1 MCLNIPVV
9 QAHPDDFHHSAGQ
22 CSQQNMKR
30 AKCHLLQLLV
40 VSKSVA
46 DHDGTLHQFQKQ
58 SATVF
63 FMCKLISFA
72 AHCVGHCTDKNK
84 KVTLKLLAYLR
95 MTCMDFEYNE

>member
-1 MCLNIPVV
+1 MVTPKSRHQLGQQFTETICLNIPVV

-22 CSQQNMKR
+22 CSLQNMKR

-58 SATVF
+58 SGTVF
-63 FMCKLISFA
+63 FFFY
-72 AHCVGHCTDKNK
+72 V
-84 KVTLKLLAYLR
+84 
-95 MTCMDFEYNE
+95 